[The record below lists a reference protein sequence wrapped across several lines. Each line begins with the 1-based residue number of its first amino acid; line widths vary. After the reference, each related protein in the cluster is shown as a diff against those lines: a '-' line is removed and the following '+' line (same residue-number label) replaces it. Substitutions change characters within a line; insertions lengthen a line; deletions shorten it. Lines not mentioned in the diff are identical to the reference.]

1 MAHADSDIPNF
12 RYSSALA
19 QDIELRWQHWWDSH
33 GTFEAPN
40 PAGPLGDPA
49 AVAGRE
55 KMFVLDMFPYPSG
68 AGLHVGHPLGF
79 IGTDV
84 FSRYKRMAG
93 YNVCYTMGFDA
104 FGLPAEQYA
113 VQTGQHPAITTAAN
127 IATMR
132 RQLARLGLSHDKR
145 RSIETTDPQY
155 YRWTQWI
162 FLQIFNSWY
171 DTSANN
177 GVGSARPIAEL
188 ISAFEGGS
196 RATPDGRAWSSLSKG
211 EQRSIVDDHRLA
223 YVSEAPV
230 NWCPGL
236 GTVVANEEVT
246 ADGRSE
252 RGNFPVFKRNMRQW
266 MMRITAYAD
275 RLIDDLEL
283 LDWTDAIKTM
293 QRNWIGRSEGARVR
307 FASAAGDIEVFTT
320 RPDTLFGATFMVL
333 APEHPFVAQLTTAD
347 QVDAVAEYQSVA
359 KAKKDID
366 RQDAT
371 REKTGVFT
379 GSFAT
384 NPVNGQQI
392 PVWIADYVL
401 MGYGTGAIMAVPC
414 GDHRDFEF
422 ARQFGLSI
430 PAIQQPPASWF
441 AERNIAESLDTSTW
455 PEAFVGDAVYVQSAN
470 ADGLELNGLSSVTD
484 GKRLANEWL
493 QARDRGH
500 GTVNFRL
507 RDWLFSRQ
515 RYWGEPF
522 PIVYDEFGPIGL
534 PDSSLPVLLPET
546 ESFSPRTFDAN
557 DEFSNPESP
566 LDRLDWWTDIEIDL
580 GEGTRSYHRDTNV
593 MPNWAGSCW
602 YELRY
607 LDPTNNDVLVDKE
620 VEQYWMGPQ
629 GDGHPGG
636 VDLYVGGVEHAVLHL
651 LYSRFWHKVLFDLG
665 HVSSKE
671 PFHRLFN
678 QGMILAAAYK
688 DERDVY
694 VDAASVQE
702 AGGQFTFEGK
712 PVTREWG
719 KMGKSLKN
727 AVSPDEMYEAYGA
740 DTLRLYEMST
750 GPMDDSRPWE
760 TRDVVGMHRFLQRI
774 WRNLVDEETGEL
786 RLGAAADI
794 DTVRLLHRT
803 INDVRTDMDEL
814 HFNTAIAKMIE
825 LNNALTKLGACPHDL
840 AESLVLMIAPL
851 CPHIAEELWSKLG
864 HTDSLTNTPFPVADP
879 ALLVSENTELPVQ
892 VNGKFRSRIV
902 VPTDATDDQVRAA
915 ALADDKVI
923 AALAGATPK
932 KIIVVPG
939 RTVNIVA

>member
-1 MAHADSDIPNF
+1 
-12 RYSSALA
+12 
-19 QDIELRWQHWWDSH
+19 
-33 GTFEAPN
+33 
-40 PAGPLGDPA
+40 
-49 AVAGRE
+49 
-55 KMFVLDMFPYPSG
+55 MFPYPSG

-127 IATMR
+127 IANMR

-188 ISAFEGGS
+188 ISAFEDGS

-211 EQRSIVDDHRLA
+211 EQRSVVDDHRLA

-333 APEHPFVAQLTTAD
+333 APEHPFVALLTTAD
-347 QVDAVAEYQSVA
+347 QADAVAEYQSVA

-470 ADGLELNGLSSVTD
+470 ADGLELNGLSSVTE

-522 PIVYDEFGPIGL
+522 PIVYDELGPIGL

-566 LDRLDWWTDIEIDL
+566 LDRLDWWTDIDIDL

-607 LDPTNNDVLVDKE
+607 LDPTNTDVLVDKE

-678 QGMILAAAYK
+678 QGMILAAAFK

-750 GPMDDSRPWE
+750 GPMDASRPWE

-803 INDVRTDMDEL
+803 INDVRADMDDL

>member
-414 GDHRDFEF
+414 GDHRDFDF

-750 GPMDDSRPWE
+750 GPMDASRPWE